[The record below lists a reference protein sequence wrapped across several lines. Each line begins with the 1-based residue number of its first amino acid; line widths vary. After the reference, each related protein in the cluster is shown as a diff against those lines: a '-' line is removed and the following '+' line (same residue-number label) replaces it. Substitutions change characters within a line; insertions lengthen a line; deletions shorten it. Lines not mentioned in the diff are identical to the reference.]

1 MRGIVGSWLLTGDVD
16 REPIRDG
23 AVVLDAQEQIVAVGP
38 SAELKARHSSAQW
51 ESHAAVLTP
60 GLVNAHTHLELSG
73 LRGEV
78 AGGHGFV
85 PWVQKFI
92 EARSRRKP
100 EQDREAIDE
109 GVGEL
114 LRSGTVA
121 VGDVSNSLAS
131 IEALRDVPI
140 LARVFHEVFGMR
152 RDTGETMLAMAR
164 QQRAELAVLPS
175 NISYTLAPHTPW
187 TLHPDLLS
195 TLVRDG
201 IVNPPTSLH
210 LAEHA
215 AERAFLMTG
224 GGPIG
229 EFVRGGPFSP
239 LDWEPPGLDPIRHAD
254 ACGALRSDVIA
265 VHVTDARPDEIAL
278 LAQRGVPVVLCPRSN
293 LFIEVKLPP
302 LSDLLSAGIQP
313 GLGTDSLASCPSLDV
328 LADAAALHARFP
340 TVAPRLLLAM
350 ATSFGARALRL
361 DHQVGALRV
370 GLTPGVLAFQHEGPA
385 PSDPERF
392 VIRDARRPRQ
402 LLSRPSKTLKALEAL
417 S

>member
-1 MRGIVGSWLLTGDVD
+1 MRGITGSWLLTGEVD

-23 AVVLDAQEQIVAVGP
+23 AVVLDDQGKVIAVGP
-38 SAELKARHSSAQW
+38 SVELQARHHAARW
-51 ESHAAVLTP
+51 ETHNAVLTP

-85 PWVQKFI
+85 PWLQKYLP
-92 EARSRRKP
+92 ANQRLKP
-100 EQDREAIDE
+100 SENREAIDD

-114 LRSGTVA
+114 LRAGTVA

-131 IEALRDVPI
+131 IDALRGVPM
-140 LARVFHEVFGMR
+140 LARVFHEVFGLR
-152 RDTGETMLAMAR
+152 RDTAETMLAMAKQR
-164 QQRAELAVLPS
+164 RAELGALPA
-175 NISYTLAPHTPW
+175 NVSYTLAPHTPY
-187 TLHPDLLS
+187 TLHPEVLKV
-195 TLVRDG
+195 LVREG
-201 IVNPPTSLH
+201 VMNAPTSLH
-210 LAEHA
+210 LAEHP

-224 GGPIG
+224 SGPFAD
-229 EFVRGGPFSP
+229 FVSHGPFSP
-239 LDWEPPGLDPIRHAD
+239 LDWNAPGLDSVRHAD
-254 ACGALRSDVIA
+254 VCGALGPDVIA
-265 VHVTDARPDEIAL
+265 VHVTDARADEIAL
-278 LAQRGVPVVLCPRSN
+278 LAERGVPVVLCPRSN

-302 LSDLLSAGIQP
+302 LTEILAAGIQP

-361 DHQVGALRV
+361 DHHVGALRV
-370 GLTPGVLAFQHEGPA
+370 GLTPGVLAFAHEGPA

-402 LLSRPSKTLKALEAL
+402 VLSRPTTTIEAL